1 MNIRGP
7 IDTFALIEYLII
19 HLISKLKYLY
29 EGILCIV
36 RIKKRKIIC
45 ILDPLPFLGEEVN
58 LMPCQEGWSQ
68 KLFLLSIYVAI
79 LLPLG
84 HSSKI
89 ISLCLMKCPSDIEKG
104 AKLSRGA
111 VVEGAHLLGEIIRWI
126 NLILKHFIKHKNLTS
141 EDWGPFCSRNYIL
154 VLSLVLKSVYKKLT
168 SKLQGIFLKICV

>member
-1 MNIRGP
+1 MNIMGP
-7 IDTFALIEYLII
+7 IDTFVLIEYLII

-89 ISLCLMKCPSDIEKG
+89 ISLCLMKCPSEIEKG

-154 VLSLVLKSVYKKLT
+154 VLSLVLKSVYKKT
-168 SKLQGIFLKICV
+168 DI